1 MIRNNRTYLENSINK
16 KRVSYRKPPYFWWI
30 VGSLVFII
38 IALVSVIVVFYFC
51 DVCCY
56 KIIDFT
62 SVFSVFLSIILS
74 VFAILYTY
82 TSNNEIARQFEK
94 INSSAE
100 AIKHA
105 ADDTQSASR
114 KLDGNLNEILN
125 HLVKI
130 HSITDDLKANYG
142 KSELAN
148 SHQSIY
154 RPKRY

>member
-74 VFAILYTY
+74 VLPFCIHTLLIMK
-82 TSNNEIARQFEK
+82 SLD
-94 INSSAE
+94 NS
-100 AIKHA
+100 
-105 ADDTQSASR
+105 R
-114 KLDGNLNEILN
+114 
-125 HLVKI
+125 
-130 HSITDDLKANYG
+130 
-142 KSELAN
+142 
-148 SHQSIY
+148 
-154 RPKRY
+154 R